1 MTQSG
6 PFGTG
11 SNSSCDHFPKDFIF
25 GVSLMAGD
33 HWIPLKKSQYHEK
46 GNHQEVALLALMNPL
61 RVIWETLKLLLI
73 NRTMQAAE
81 FH

>member
-1 MTQSG
+1 MNFS
-6 PFGTG
+6 
-11 SNSSCDHFPKDFIF
+11 KDFIF

-33 HWIPLKKSQYHEK
+33 HWIPLQKSQSHEK
-46 GNHQEVALLALMNPL
+46 GNHQKVALLALMNPL
-61 RVIWETLKLLLI
+61 REIWETLKLLLI